1 MIKSKKKQFEQYL
14 HHDIEL
20 EDDPEKY
27 LNVALPFIGHIVM
40 HFNSLEQSLDSIICE
55 NISDRTDS
63 AGLLILHKMNYSTK
77 VELLKRFSDDF
88 HSSLDI
94 IFTIMKN

>member
-27 LNVALPFIGHIVM
+27 LNVALPLIGHIVM
-40 HFNSLEQSLDSIICE
+40 HFNSLEQS
-55 NISDRTDS
+55 
-63 AGLLILHKMNYSTK
+63 
-77 VELLKRFSDDF
+77 
-88 HSSLDI
+88 
-94 IFTIMKN
+94 